1 MTKILSIATLTLSLL
16 VSGLSA
22 ANAEG
27 NRKVNITVSGWVA
40 PSTMWWD
47 ESTSSHS
54 PNQGSQTRRNL
65 STKRSLNK
73 NRGTKSGKQDN
84 FFYSH
89 SYSFQY

>member
-22 ANAEG
+22 VNAEG

-40 PSTMWWD
+40 PSTMWWND
-47 ESTSSHS
+47 SAGSHS
-54 PNQGSQTRRNL
+54 PNQGSQNLRNL
-65 STKRSLNK
+65 TAKKNLNK
-73 NRGTKSGKQDN
+73 NRSSKSGKQDN

-89 SYSFQY
+89 SFSFQH